1 MSRNEPS
8 LSRKEIEAI
17 EAFVLALSDMPPEGV
32 LQIVWAKCREFD
44 KRYQAFRY
52 ASAIEQVTRYGNEQP
67 DARH

>member
-1 MSRNEPS
+1 MSREMS
-8 LSRKEIEAI
+8 LTPKEVELL
-17 EAFVLALSDMPPEGV
+17 EAFVLAWCDMPPEAILQV
-32 LQIVWAKCREFD
+32 LWAKCREFD